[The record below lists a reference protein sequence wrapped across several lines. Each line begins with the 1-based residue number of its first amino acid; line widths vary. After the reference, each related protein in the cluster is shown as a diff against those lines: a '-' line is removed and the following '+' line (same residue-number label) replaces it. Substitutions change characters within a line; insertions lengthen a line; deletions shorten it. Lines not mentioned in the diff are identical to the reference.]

1 MPKLTIITIN
11 YNNLEGLKK
20 TFESVFMQSLQG
32 FEYIVIDGGSSDG
45 SKEYIEER
53 ADKITYWV
61 SEPDRGVYHAMNKG
75 IEVAKGE
82 YVLFINSGDEL
93 YEKST
98 LENAIPQ
105 LYGEDM
111 ITGNLQFISATNEY
125 LGIGRAQVSFIEMY
139 HDTIWHP
146 STFIKRKAFEDTQL
160 YDEQLKICS
169 DWKWF
174 LLAIFKYKKSYRKIE
189 HTIAK
194 FYLDGISAST
204 ENQSL
209 IRKEREQ
216 TFIEY
221 FNFSAIDFIKI
232 DELLND
238 RKALKV
244 LEGRLDSLKNSKLLK
259 ILYQLGI
266 FKAYKYL

>member
-1 MPKLTIITIN
+1 MKLSIITIN
-11 YNNLEGLKK
+11 YNNIEGLKK
-20 TFESVFMQSLQG
+20 TFKSVFMQTYRN
-32 FEYIVIDGGSSDG
+32 FEYIVIDGGSTDG
-45 SKEYIEER
+45 SKEYIEEHS
-53 ADKITYWV
+53 DKINYWV
-61 SEPDRGVYHAMNKG
+61 SEADRGVYHAMNKG

-98 LENAIPQ
+98 LEEVIP
-105 LYGEDM
+105 LLRGEDI
-111 ITGNLQFISATNEY
+111 ITGNLQFISATHEY
-125 LGIGRAQVSFIEMY
+125 LGIGRAQVPFIEMY
-139 HDTIWHP
+139 NDTIWHP
-146 STFIKRKAFEDTQL
+146 SSFIKRKAFEETQL
-160 YDEQLKICS
+160 YDEKLKICS

-189 HTIAK
+189 YTIAK
-194 FYLDGISAST
+194 FYLDGISASS
-204 ENQSL
+204 ENQGL

-221 FNFSAIDFIKI
+221 FNFSTVDFIKI

-238 RKALKV
+238 RNALKI
-244 LEGRLDSLKNSKLLK
+244 LEDRLNSLKNSRLLKLL
-259 ILYQLGI
+259 YRLGI